1 MVTKLVT
8 EGYGRHCFSGSEL
21 QA

>member
-1 MVTKLVT
+1 MVTKLIT
-8 EGYGRHCFSGSEL
+8 EVYGRHCFSGSEL